1 MVNKLPSI
9 IITGASGLVGR
20 ALLDDLKDEYR
31 IFAMARRTQYECNA
45 PVHPNIAWIRADIS
59 DQQSIG
65 RAFREVETAGGAD
78 YVFHLAA
85 YYDFTGQDRPEYR
98 DTNVEGTRYI
108 LELAERLN
116 LKLFVFVS
124 SVAACSFPKR
134 GEFVDESSHPDG
146 AERYSWSKREGEA
159 LVRQYADRLPGC
171 IVRMGAIFSDWCEY
185 PPLYM
190 FLNTWLGHSWEA
202 SVLAG
207 KGESAIPYIHI
218 RDIVSFF
225 RTLLHKHDRIR
236 PGEVLIA
243 STKGCTDHE
252 MLFMLATRYFYG
264 TARRAIHMPRF
275 LCGIGLRLK
284 YLWGSLINKTPF
296 ERPWMRHYIDR
307 QLNVDNSEPCA
318 LLDWGTQPRHVI
330 ERRVAFMVDRI
341 KSEPFEW
348 LCRNLTVLRKG
359 TARPDLRIYTA
370 LSNLENEIIHS
381 LVETVLA
388 PETATIYP
396 SFQKQSKDELIWF
409 VKLLYRLL
417 LTSVHAS
424 NRMVLLHY
432 FEISGTGRF
441 QAGFTGDEISAVLTA
456 FQEIILEHLSRLE
469 DLKPLKREFY
479 DFVSM
484 PLELGKDEIVHQ
496 YQLFKLH
503 GAAMPRADVRSVPD
517 EKQSSTK
524 PHNGRKQ
531 LEETIWTCLVHRK

>member
-1 MVNKLPSI
+1 MVNKIPSI
-9 IITGASGLVGR
+9 VITGASGFVGR

-31 IFAMARRTQYECNA
+31 IFAMARRSQYECNA
-45 PVHPNIAWIRADIS
+45 PVHSNIAWIRADIS
-59 DQQSIG
+59 DYQSIS

-78 YVFHLAA
+78 YLFHLAA

-108 LELAERLN
+108 LELAEKLH

-134 GEFVDESSHPDG
+134 GEVVDESSQPDG
-146 AERYSWSKREGEA
+146 DEPYSWSKREGEA
-159 LVRQYADRLPGC
+159 LVRQHSDRLPGC

-202 SVLAG
+202 SILAG

-225 RTLLHKHDRIR
+225 RTLLLKHERIR
-236 PGEVLIA
+236 PAQVLVA
-243 STKGCTDHE
+243 CSKGCTDHE
-252 MLFMLATRYFYG
+252 MLFTLATRYFYG

-275 LCGIGLRLK
+275 LCGIGLWLK
-284 YLWGSLINKTPF
+284 YIWGKILNNVPF
-296 ERPWMRHYIDR
+296 ERPWMRYYIDR
-307 QLNVDNSEPCA
+307 QLNVDNSNTCA
-318 LLDWGTQPRHVI
+318 LLGWDTQPRHVI

-359 TARPDLRIYTA
+359 TARPDLCIYTA
-370 LSNLENEIIHS
+370 LSNIESEIINS
-381 LVETVLA
+381 LVDTVCS
-388 PETATIYP
+388 PEAATIYP
-396 SFQKQSKDELIWF
+396 NFQKQPRDELVWF

-424 NRMVLLHY
+424 NRMMLLHY

-441 QAGFTGDEISAVLTA
+441 QAGFTGNEITAILTA
-456 FQEIILEHLSRLE
+456 LQEIILEQLGRVE
-469 DLKPLKREFY
+469 DLKSLKREFY

-484 PLELGKDEIVHQ
+484 PLELGKDEVAHQ
-496 YQLFKLH
+496 YQLFKVH
-503 GAAMPRADVRSVPD
+503 GAAKPSADTLETKVRRLRQDEPR
-517 EKQSSTK
+517 SS
-524 PHNGRKQ
+524 REQ